1 MAQAGTYKGIPHTTG
16 CLRELT
22 SGMAT
27 LPGEDGASYFDP
39 DKFCPACVLP
49 LLCSLLKKEFSMTDA
64 DLAGL
69 PLYSTFRWP
78 ADVPSGAT
86 LVRAEGSTAMDTAAL
101 KEDVFVIST
110 AQEAAGEGYKGG
122 LIRRTHTLEDA
133 LVLARAGGDAE
144 YMLNSEPVRE
154 YSRSGAAGG
163 DDDDGDGGCDD
174 GDAARAEAEEAEEAE
189 LVPDDP
195 TAELTGKQKEYRR
208 ACAGTYFEVVLE
220 SGKSICVKAWP
231 AVRRGAA
238 DLGLLLLL
246 TRACARRSRATRN
259 A

>member
-78 ADVPSGAT
+78 ADVPSGTT

-101 KEDVFVIST
+101 KQDVFVISI

-122 LIRRTHTLEDA
+122 LIRRTHTLEEA

-144 YMLNSEPVRE
+144 YMLNCEPVRE

-163 DDDDGDGGCDD
+163 SVAGGDDDDGDGGGDG
-174 GDAARAEAEEAEEAE
+174 GDAARAEAEEAEAK
-189 LVPDDP
+189 LLSADD
-195 TAELTGKQKEYRR
+195 ASEETGEQKEYRR

-231 AVRRGAA
+231 TVRRTW
-238 DLGLLLLL
+238 D
-246 TRACARRSRATRN
+246 CCCCCC
-259 A
+259 

>member
-1 MAQAGTYKGIPHTTG
+1 VAQAGSYKGIPHTTE
-16 CLRELT
+16 CPRAELT
-22 SGMAT
+22 SGIAT
-27 LPGEDGASYFDP
+27 LPGEDGAEYFDP
-39 DKFCPACVLP
+39 DKFCPACVVP
-49 LLCSLLKKEFSMTDA
+49 LVRTLLKKEFGVTDA

-86 LVRAEGSTAMDTAAL
+86 LVRAEGSNAMDTAAL
-101 KEDVFVIST
+101 KDDVFVMSM

-144 YMLNSEPVRE
+144 YMLSCEPVRE

-163 DDDDGDGGCDD
+163 GAAGGDDDDGDCGGDG
-174 GDAARAEAEEAEEAE
+174 GDAARAAAEEAEEAD
-189 LVPDDP
+189 L
-195 TAELTGKQKEYRR
+195 TAETGKQKEYRR
-208 ACAGTYFEVVLE
+208 ACAGTYFQVVLE

-231 AVRRGAA
+231 MVRRARYRRVWGAPHSNA
-238 DLGLLLLL
+238 
-246 TRACARRSRATRN
+246 RAPRSRAIRGS
-259 A
+259 